1 MNPVFARGGDPFR
14 HTYDRRMLDGRTLA
28 PIRLGN
34 DAAASTATQSAETQ
48 GEGPPLHTAEEI
60 MPITTEDTL
69 RWLHQV
75 AVVLHE
81 NREFLTQL
89 DSPIGDADHGINM
102 DRGFQAVI
110 AKLPTVADMD
120 IGSILKT
127 VGTTLVSTVGG
138 ASGPLYGT
146 AFLRAGLANSGKH
159 ELYEADVVGMLEA
172 ALEGIK
178 ARGKAQPG
186 EKTMVDAF
194 TPALEAAKEAEA
206 QNLGLSQLLRRAS
219 DAAEKGMKAT
229 IPLLA
234 TKGRASYLGGR
245 SIGHQDPGATSSW
258 LILKTLADTCG

>member
-1 MNPVFARGGDPFR
+1 
-14 HTYDRRMLDGRTLA
+14 
-28 PIRLGN
+28 
-34 DAAASTATQSAETQ
+34 
-48 GEGPPLHTAEEI
+48 

-69 RWLHQV
+69 RWLHQL
-75 AVVLHE
+75 AIVLHE
-81 NREFLTQL
+81 NRDFLTQL
-89 DSPIGDADHGINM
+89 DSSIGDADHGINM
-102 DRGFQAVI
+102 DRGFQAVLD
-110 AKLPTVADMD
+110 KLPTVASMD

-186 EKTMVDAF
+186 EKTMVDAL
-194 TPALEAAKEAEA
+194 TPALAAAKEAEA
-206 QNLGLSQLLRRAS
+206 RNLGLSQLLHRAS
-219 DAAEKGMKAT
+219 DAAEEGMRAT

-234 TKGRASYLGGR
+234 TKGRASYLGER

-258 LILKTLADTCG
+258 LILKAFADTCA

>member
-1 MNPVFARGGDPFR
+1 
-14 HTYDRRMLDGRTLA
+14 
-28 PIRLGN
+28 
-34 DAAASTATQSAETQ
+34 
-48 GEGPPLHTAEEI
+48 

-69 RWLHQV
+69 RWLQHL
-75 AVVLHE
+75 AHVLHE
-81 NREFLTQL
+81 NRDYLTQL

-102 DRGFQAVI
+102 DRGFKAVTD
-110 AKLPTVADMD
+110 KLPGVANMD

-146 AFLRAGLANSGKH
+146 AFLRAGMATSGKH
-159 ELYEADVVGMLEA
+159 ELYESDVVSMLEA
-172 ALEGIK
+172 ALEGVK

-186 EKTMVDAF
+186 EKTMVDAL
-194 TPALEAAKEAEA
+194 TPALAAAKEAEA

-219 DAAEKGMKAT
+219 DAGGAGMKST

-234 TKGRASYLGGR
+234 TKGRASYLGER

-258 LILKTLADTCG
+258 LLLKTLADTCG

>member
-1 MNPVFARGGDPFR
+1 
-14 HTYDRRMLDGRTLA
+14 
-28 PIRLGN
+28 
-34 DAAASTATQSAETQ
+34 
-48 GEGPPLHTAEEI
+48 

-69 RWLHQV
+69 RWLQQV
-75 AVVLHE
+75 AIVLHE
-81 NREFLTQL
+81 NRDFLTQL

-110 AKLPTVADMD
+110 NKLPTVAGMD

-127 VGTTLVSTVGG
+127 VGMTLVSTVGG

-146 AFLRAGLANSGKH
+146 AFLRAGLANAGKH
-159 ELYEADVVGMLEA
+159 ELYEADLIDMLEA

-194 TPALEAAKEAEA
+194 TPALLAAKEAKH
-206 QNLGLSQLLRRAS
+206 LGLSQLLRRVS
-219 DAAEKGMKAT
+219 EAAEEGMKAT
-229 IPLLA
+229 IPMLA
-234 TKGRASYLGGR
+234 TKGRASYLGER
-245 SIGHQDPGATSSW
+245 SIGHQDPGATSCW